1 MKYKNFRQRV
11 ITISEANKILK
22 TLIKTGII
30 IIYVSRFENID
41 EVKLRYTD
49 FYYSKYAIVKE
60 NDSNMFIETNKYE
73 PKYKATRYICNLNGE
88 LRAEVKGM
96 QCFNELQRWCFK
108 AKSAKKYNWKEL
120 DNYYDTDTGR
130 YLCSSK
136 PLIGFS
142 PQYEKVELKEVY
154 EYDLNS
160 AYSSIMLQGIPN
172 VNKPYFNCKIK
183 YNQVGFLLDL
193 DLTMIDKPGCK
204 ADIVFD
210 IIQLTNSQKKYIEK
224 LYDQKENS
232 INTLQHD
239 SIKLKLNASI
249 GYYQRY
255 NPFIRAYIVQK
266 CNNVISG
273 LLDNNSII
281 WNTDAIISLKRRPE
295 LELGTKIGQFK
306 EIKINRFVYT
316 GNNYQINN
324 EIPKYRGIPKAW
336 FKDKPFDLLKD
347 TLPERCNK
355 YKYDEV
361 NNKLVRNEEYY
372 GEKKINQ
379 STES

>member
-1 MKYKNFRQRV
+1 MKYNNFRQRV
-11 ITISEANKILK
+11 ITISEANKILT
-22 TLIKTGII
+22 TLIKAGIE

-41 EVKLRYTD
+41 EVKSRYTD

-60 NDSNMFIETNKYE
+60 NDSNMFIETSRYE
-73 PKYKATRYICNLNGE
+73 PKYRATRYICNLNGE
-88 LRAEVKGM
+88 LRAEIRGM

-108 AKSAKKYNWKEL
+108 AQNAKKYAWKEL
-120 DNYYDTDTGR
+120 NDYYDEDTGR

-160 AYSSIMLQGIPN
+160 AYSSIMLKGIPN

-193 DLTMIDKPGCK
+193 DLTMIEKPGCK

-210 IIQLTNSQKKYIEK
+210 IIQLTSSQKKYIEN
-224 LYDQKENS
+224 LYEQKKNS
-232 INTLQHD
+232 CNTLQHD

-266 CNNVISG
+266 CNKVISG
-273 LLDNNSII
+273 LLDNDSVI

-306 EIKINRFVYT
+306 EIKIDRFVYI
-316 GNNYQINN
+316 GNNYQINH

-347 TLPERCNK
+347 TLPKRCNK

-361 NNKLVRNEEYY
+361 NSKLVRNEEYY
-372 GEKKINQ
+372 G
-379 STES
+379 